1 MKPTHKDIKAI
12 KTLFKEKARLLTEGG
27 PEELQIAYNH
37 LIKYNLGVYE
47 YESEIEFAREHT
59 FCVKCCN
66 QLDQDNKCQRCGTE
80 FGW

>member
-12 KTLFKEKARLLTEGG
+12 KTLFKEKFKLINEYATEVM
-27 PEELQIAYNH
+27 IISYNQS
-37 LIKYNLGVYE
+37 IRYNLQMYGF
-47 YESEIEFAREHT
+47 ESETEFARDHS
-59 FCVKCCN
+59 FCVKCGN

>member
-12 KTLFKEKARLLTEGG
+12 KKLFKEKAKIISLKG
-27 PEELQIAYNH
+27 PKELITNFNQAIR
-37 LIKYNLGVYE
+37 YNLGVYD
-47 YESEIEFAREHT
+47 YKSETEFAREHS

-66 QLDQDNKCQRCGTE
+66 QLDQDNKCQRCNTE

>member
-1 MKPTHKDIKAI
+1 MKPTHKDIKGI
-12 KTLFKEKARLLTEGG
+12 KTLFKEKAKLLEGN
-27 PEELQIAYNH
+27 EEILNSLNESIR
-37 LIKYNLGVYE
+37 YNLGIYE

-66 QLDQDNKCQRCGTE
+66 QLDQDNKCQRCNTE